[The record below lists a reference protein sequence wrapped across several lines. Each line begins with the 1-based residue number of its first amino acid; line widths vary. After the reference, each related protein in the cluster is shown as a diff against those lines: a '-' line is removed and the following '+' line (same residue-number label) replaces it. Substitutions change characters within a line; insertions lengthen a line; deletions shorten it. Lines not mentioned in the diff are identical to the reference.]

1 MRRHQPLKRFAVPRL
16 WLLLAG
22 LETGVIAGAVALLY
36 WMLATSL
43 RGDGPWTVLNLLGSV
58 FFPGRALNSGWS
70 RAAAS
75 GAALHLLVSGLVGL
89 LCSFFLVK
97 YVARPFR
104 SLFVG
109 LLVGLAWYLASF
121 RWLWPLFSVALVIYQ
136 PFPAMLVGYLLF
148 GVSLG
153 LYPVFVRRLGMS
165 RAPQRDSPF
174 L

>member
-1 MRRHQPLKRFAVPRL
+1 MRRHQPRKRFSVPRL

-22 LETGVIAGAVALLY
+22 LQTGVIAGGVALLY
-36 WMLATSL
+36 WMLASAI
-43 RGDGPWTVLNLLGSV
+43 RGDGSWAVLNLFGSV
-58 FFPGRALNSGWS
+58 FFPGRALSPSFS
-70 RAAAS
+70 RVSIS
-75 GAALHLLVSGLVGL
+75 GAALHLLLSGLVGS

-97 YVARPFR
+97 YVTRPGR
-104 SLFVG
+104 SLWVG
-109 LLVGLAWYLASF
+109 LLFGLAWYLTSF
-121 RWLWPLFSVALVIYQ
+121 RWLWPLFSVALVVYQ

-153 LYPVFVRRLGMS
+153 LYPMFVQRLGMS